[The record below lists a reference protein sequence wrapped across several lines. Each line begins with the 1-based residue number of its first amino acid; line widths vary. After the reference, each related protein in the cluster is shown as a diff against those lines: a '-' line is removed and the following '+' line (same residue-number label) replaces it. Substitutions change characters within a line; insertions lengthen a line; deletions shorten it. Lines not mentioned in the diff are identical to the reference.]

1 MSAPVVGVC
10 IVTFNSEKYIQ
21 NCLSHLSRQ
30 TWPAIRTVVVDN
42 ASEDRTVELI
52 RSHPYPVK
60 IIVNELNNGFAGG
73 QNQAIAEA
81 ENADY
86 ILTLNA
92 DVALEPDYISK
103 LVATME
109 KSPSIGSATGC
120 LRLADMP
127 DRMDSAGIE
136 VNWARRAWDRG
147 AGEPVSNYT
156 TADDVFGVS
165 GAAGLY
171 KRRMIEAIS
180 IEGHFFDEDFFAYKE
195 DVDVAW
201 RAALLGW
208 RSRYEPLAQAMHVRK
223 WQSSEGRKRMPLII
237 RRHSYINRYL
247 MLIKNSRLN
256 GRRWLM
262 LPSFVIYEAALTAY
276 FLIKD
281 PRVLGSWITMRQ
293 LIPNALRKRRI
304 LKKMELKSRRD
315 HSANH

>member
-1 MSAPVVGVC
+1 M
-10 IVTFNSEKYIQ
+10 
-21 NCLSHLSRQ
+21 
-30 TWPAIRTVVVDN
+30 VVDN
-42 ASEDRTVELI
+42 ASDDRTVELI
-52 RSHPYPVK
+52 RSHSYSVK
-60 IIVNELNNGFAGG
+60 LIVNEFNNGFAGG
-73 QNQAIAEA
+73 QNQAIVQS

-92 DVALEPDYISK
+92 DVALEPDYISR
-103 LVATME
+103 LVAVME
-109 KSPSIGSATGC
+109 ESPSIGSATGC
-120 LRLADMP
+120 LRLADAP
-127 DRMDSAGIE
+127 DRMDSAGIA

-156 TADDVFGVS
+156 SADDVFGVS

-171 KRRMIEAIS
+171 NRRMIDSIS
-180 IEGHFFDEDFFAYKE
+180 IDGQFFDEDFFAYKE

-208 RSRYEPLAQAMHVRK
+208 RSRYEPLAQAMHVRQ
-223 WQSSEGRKRMPLII
+223 WQSSAGRKRMLLII

-247 MLIKNSRLN
+247 MLIKNGRLN

-281 PRVLGSWITMRQ
+281 PRVLGSWITMRR
-293 LIPNALRKRRI
+293 LIPNAFRKRLI
-304 LKKMELKSRRD
+304 F
-315 HSANH
+315 